1 VTEPA
6 VFRTRSR
13 PRIIAVFGALFVF
26 LAIGGAV
33 DSISS
38 LDGVARVAGAA
49 PMVLL
54 AVAIAWASFWG
65 VPRAAVIA
73 GDDGVTVRGTFS
85 SRTVPWDDVERFAFT
100 RVAHFGKG
108 LLVTRDG
115 TLISM
120 SSITTKRPVDEL
132 NALLEV
138 RRGDPAGRASIAG
151 P

>member
-1 VTEPA
+1 M
-6 VFRTRSR
+6 FRTRSR
-13 PRIIAVFGALFVF
+13 PRIIALLGALGVF
-26 LAIGGAV
+26 LAIGGAI

-73 GDDGVTVRGTFS
+73 RDDGVTIRGTFS
-85 SRTVPWDDVERFAFT
+85 SRTVQWDDVERFAFT

-108 LLVTRDG
+108 LLVTRNG
-115 TLISM
+115 TLVNIS
-120 SSITTKRPVDEL
+120 SVTTKRPVDEL
-132 NALLEV
+132 NALLEA
-138 RRGDPAGRASIAG
+138 RRDRRAGRTSVSG

>member
-1 VTEPA
+1 MTERA

-33 DSISS
+33 DSISR

-100 RVAHFGKG
+100 RVLHFGKG

-115 TLISM
+115 TLINI
-120 SSITTKRPVDEL
+120 SSVTTKRPVDEL
-132 NALLEV
+132 NALLEA
-138 RRGDPAGRASIAG
+138 RRDGRAGRTSVSG